1 MNLPSLIPEMILVAV
16 AAAIF
21 LGGAFWDVRRLWGW
35 TAWAALA
42 SAALA
47 LGFGP
52 APGLV
57 RWLAVGFGALLVP
70 LAARAASAESLG
82 ALLVSI
88 AGWML
93 VARAADLATL
103 FIGLELVSIPTYVLL
118 ALGRHDAEGRE
129 STAKYFFLSVLSSA
143 VLLYGFSF
151 FYGVTG
157 SLELRAV
164 QTAVPTGFA
173 AFDRLAAGLIFAG
186 LCFKI
191 TAVPFQFYAPD
202 VYEGNTYPNA
212 AMLSVVPKA
221 AGLAAMV
228 KLLAIALPCPGAFVW
243 QMVLAVAIL
252 SMTLG
257 NALALWQDNL
267 RRMLAYSSI
276 AQSGYLLIG
285 LATAMGGVASGH
297 WDGIAAMWFY
307 FVTYAAATTGA
318 MAALEHLGRSDR
330 RLDGIEELA
339 GLGRT
344 RPAVAAVLAV
354 CLLGLTGVPPLA
366 GFWGK
371 LLLFGGALNVG
382 GSARLWF
389 IALAVVGALNA
400 AVGAAYYLRVV
411 AVMYFRTPLATPRA
425 EGGRGALWIA
435 VGCALLTIA
444 IGVWPGPWRV
454 GCGTWRAENQ
464 EAAPMS
470 RLEDRTP
477 QDSPQT
483 KKTAT
488 PVCPEP
494 WRGGARQCSFWLGDA
509 IIEDASDNIVSPR
522 CEFVTKLRKNLQ

>member
-1 MNLPSLIPEMILVAV
+1 MNLPSLAPEMIVVAV

-21 LGGAFWDVRRLWGW
+21 LAGAFWDARRLWGW
-35 TAWAALA
+35 IAWAALA

-57 RWLAVGFGALLVP
+57 RWLALGFGWLLVS
-70 LAARAASAESLG
+70 LAARSAAAESVG
-82 ALLVSI
+82 SLLVSI

-93 VARAADLATL
+93 VARADDLATL
-103 FIGLELVSIPTYVLL
+103 FVGLEMVSIPTYVLL
-118 ALGRHDAEGRE
+118 ALGRRDAEGQE

-157 SLELRAV
+157 SIELSAIR
-164 QTAVPTGFA
+164 TAMPTGFE

-212 AMLSVVPKA
+212 ALLSVVPKA

-228 KLLAIALPCPGAFVW
+228 KLLVIALPCPGAFVW
-243 QMVLAVAIL
+243 QMVVAVSIL

-257 NALALWQDNL
+257 NVLALWQENL

-285 LATAMGGVASGH
+285 LAVAMGGVASGR

-307 FVTYAAATTGA
+307 FITYAAATTGA
-318 MAALEHLGRSDR
+318 MAVLEYLGRSDR

-344 RPAVAAVLAV
+344 RPAAAAVLAV

-371 LLLFGGALNVG
+371 LLLFGGALNVA
-382 GSARLWF
+382 GSAQLWF
-389 IALAVVGALNA
+389 IALAVVGVLNA

-411 AVMYFRTPLATPRA
+411 AVLYFRTPLATPRT
-425 EGGRGALWIA
+425 EGGRGAWIA
-435 VGCALLTIA
+435 AVVCALLTVA
-444 IGVWPGPWRV
+444 IGVWPGPWRAAV
-454 GCGTWRAENQ
+454 GRWSVETKSREAPSSPGVRAE
-464 EAAPMS
+464 AAVVTDPCEIA
-470 RLEDRTP
+470 RDDRMG
-477 QDSPQT
+477 
-483 KKTAT
+483 
-488 PVCPEP
+488 
-494 WRGGARQCSFWLGDA
+494 R
-509 IIEDASDNIVSPR
+509 
-522 CEFVTKLRKNLQ
+522 